1 MNNNRPLFFASF
13 MTLIAAGLGFALRGA
28 ILADWETQFGFTKQ
42 VLGEI
47 TGGGLV
53 GGGITIILFSTVTD
67 RLGYKAILSLAFV
80 LHVLSAVVTLAATP
94 IYASFGQHATYQ
106 CLYWGMFMFSFANG
120 LCETAINPLVATLY
134 PRQKTHYLNILH
146 AGWPG
151 GLVLGGVLAYCFCGQ
166 NAAISPVRWEIL
178 MVLFLIPTA
187 IYGFIILFE
196 KFPLSE
202 ARAAGVTFST
212 MLLEF
217 ASPIFLSLVV
227 LMAMVGYVELGTD
240 SWITNIMNNVIKGKA
255 FLLFVYTSTLMFV
268 LRFFAGPI
276 VEKINP
282 VGLLF
287 CGACLAALGLTALS
301 YANAALIVFIAGTTY
316 ALGKTFF
323 WPTML
328 GVAGERF
335 PKGGALTMGT
345 LGGIGMLS
353 AGLLGGPGIGYQQD
367 YYAAQELREK
377 SPSIYE
383 HYVASDKSH
392 FLLFPAISGL
402 DGKKV
407 GELIDKVDANKPL
420 DSQEQADAGP
430 VEDAR
435 LYGGRMALRNTAII
449 PVIMACGYLMLILY
463 FRAKGGYKVE
473 ILHGKPMDGEEFTGG
488 VEAPL
493 ET

>member
-1 MNNNRPLFFASF
+1 MKSNRALFFASF

-28 ILADWETQFGFTKQ
+28 ILTDWETQFGFTKQ
-42 VLGEI
+42 VLGTI

-67 RLGYKAILSLAFV
+67 RLGYKAILMLAFL

-94 IYASFGQHATYQ
+94 IYAAYGADATYQ

-151 GLVLGGVLAYCFCGQ
+151 GLVLGGALAYCFCGR
-166 NAAISPVRWEIL
+166 NAALTQVRWEIL
-178 MVLFLIPTA
+178 MALFLIPTA
-187 IYGFIILFE
+187 VYGAIIVFE

-217 ASPIFLSLVV
+217 ASPIFLTLVV

-287 CGACLAALGLTALS
+287 CGSCLAAIGLTALS
-301 YANAALIVFIAGTTY
+301 YADAALLVFIAGTTY

-367 YYAAQELREK
+367 YFAAQKLRET
-377 SPSIYE
+377 SPSTYE
-383 HYVASDKSH
+383 RYVASEKSR
-392 FLLFPAISGL
+392 FLFFPAISGL

-407 GELIDKVDANKPL
+407 GDLIEKADAKEPL
-420 DSQEQADAGP
+420 DSVQETDSAP
-430 VEDAR
+430 VEEAR
-435 LYGGRMALRNTAII
+435 LYGGRMALRWTAII
-449 PVIMACGYLMLILY
+449 PVIMACGYLLLVIY

-473 ILHGKPMDGEEFTGG
+473 ILHGKPMIGEEFTGG